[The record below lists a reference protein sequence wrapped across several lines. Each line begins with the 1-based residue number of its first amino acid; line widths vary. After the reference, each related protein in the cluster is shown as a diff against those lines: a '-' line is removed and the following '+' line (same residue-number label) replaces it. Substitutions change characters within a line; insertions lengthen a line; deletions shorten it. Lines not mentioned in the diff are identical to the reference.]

1 MCLTPNEILLDN
13 NFISIPL
20 VGNKYF
26 EKKPSNKDINIVL
39 VKEKNNKY
47 DPNAIKVVSIREK
60 KYNLG
65 YIIKDKI
72 NYINS
77 IYDKISFYTLL
88 KKNSKDKIY
97 YYLIFKFNK

>member
-1 MCLTPNEILLDN
+1 MPITPDEILSN
-13 NFISIPL
+13 KNFISIPL

-26 EKKPSNKDINIVL
+26 EKKPSSKDINIIL
-39 VKEKNNKY
+39 VKEKDNKY

-88 KKNSKDKIY
+88 KKKSDNKIY